1 MEIAIPLLAIG
12 SLYIMSNQSKNG
24 TSGSESFRTATQFG
38 SNLPN
43 VDVPDINY
51 PEFYQG
57 VSTEID
63 LTTKLST
70 VNKYDTPSTYTD
82 KYFDPTKS
90 FTPQNANSS
99 SATYYSLTGQSVNG
113 DYFKHNNMQPF
124 FGSKSHALNSPNA
137 TESTLDNYTGSGS
150 QTIIKKEMAP
160 LFAPGE
166 NLQYAFGTPN
176 QTDFIKSRI
185 NPSLKMANVKPFEE
199 IKVGPG
205 IGLGYSAEGV
215 GGFNSGLL
223 GRELWGEKN
232 VDQLRALNNPKP
244 GGIGLIGHEGP
255 ATSYIKNVATA
266 DSIGRVEK
274 NRVERA
280 WELGPDRYMTTVGV
294 QKGETLRSIPT
305 EIHSSRMETTHEYG
319 GIAGS
324 NNNTQYTTGEY
335 MESKHHDLG
344 AVPFT
349 PAGADG
355 RGSVTDLDY
364 GVKSNQAY
372 PNNRT
377 ANTSDTYFGALGG
390 NLTAVVAPLLDMLRP
405 SRRENTIGTLRPYQN
420 AKGRIES
427 GYVYNPNDR
436 PAATIRETTEIAK
449 RHYQQNANQH
459 GGAYKTTPQQATH
472 NERDTT
478 NVSYTG
484 NANSYVQEAR
494 TYDAEYNQK
503 SNGLKSS
510 VLSGYTTRGNTSVLN
525 TNMNMNTN
533 SRREKDT
540 LNGRA
545 VTPSMPAQ
553 QGGLG
558 QVYNRMEY
566 EQRDNAQPDL
576 LNQLKGN
583 PYALNV
589 LSGL

>member
-12 SLYIMSNQSKNG
+12 SLYIMSNQSK
-24 TSGSESFRTATQFG
+24 SGNSEPFQSATRF
-38 SNLPN
+38 SSDLPN
-43 VDVPDINY
+43 VDVPNVNY

-57 VSTEID
+57 VSTEVD
-63 LTTKLST
+63 MTSKLST

-82 KYFDPTKS
+82 KYFDPSKS
-90 FTPQNANSS
+90 FTPKNANSAS
-99 SATYYSLTGQSVNG
+99 NQYYSLTGQQVDG

-137 TESTLDNYTGSGS
+137 TESTLDNYIGSGS
-150 QTIIKKEMAP
+150 QTIIKKEIAP

-185 NPSLKMANVKPFEE
+185 NPSMKMSNVKPFDE

-205 IGLGYSAEGV
+205 IGLGFSAEGV
-215 GGFNSGLL
+215 GGYNSGLL
-223 GRELWGEKN
+223 GRELWNDKN
-232 VDQLRALNNPKP
+232 VDQLRTMNNPKP
-244 GGIGLIGHEGP
+244 GGIGLFGHEGP

-280 WELGPDRYMTTVGV
+280 WELGPDRLMTTTGI
-294 QKGETLRSIPT
+294 QKGETLRPMQN
-305 EIHSSRMETTHEYG
+305 EIHSTRMETTHEYG
-319 GIAGS
+319 GVAS
-324 NNNTQYTTGEY
+324 SKNNSQYTTGEY
-335 MESKHHDLG
+335 MESTNQSLG

-364 GVKSNQAY
+364 GVKSNQVY

-377 ANTSDTYFGALGG
+377 ANIQDTYFGSLGG

-427 GYVYNPNDR
+427 GYVYNPSDK
-436 PAATIRETTEIAK
+436 PAATIRETTEVAK

-459 GGAYKTTPQQATH
+459 GGAYKTTPQQAIR

-478 NVSYTG
+478 TDYYYAG
-484 NANSYVQEAR
+484 NASSYVQEPR
-494 TYDAEYNQK
+494 TYDAEYNQR
-503 SNGLKSS
+503 NNDLKSS
-510 VLSGYTTRGNTSVLN
+510 TVVGYTTRGNMDLLN
-525 TNMNMNTN
+525 SNVNMSTN
-533 SRREKDT
+533 SRRELDT

-558 QVYNRMEY
+558 QMNNRREY
-566 EQRDNAQPDL
+566 AERNQNEPDL

-583 PYALNV
+583 PYTLNV
-589 LSGL
+589 LNGL